1 MIYSHFFFARACAKR
16 CLLSQ
21 ARDMTVS
28 LFIIFNCLVLH
39 MKTWRLLL
47 LMFQVTN
54 IIHRCLS
61 PTCFTLTLQT
71 ISSLRKKGSWLWW
84 AGLLLE
90 NLCCGAIRWPLHSRE
105 THQFFHFSS
114 EDLKVWEFS
123 GKEHFWVFI
132 VKVIKRDLAVK
143 LFCAFICPAVQIESI
158 PLLPRFAGREHVL
171 TVHFPPS
178 SLQAKAPEKTQACF
192 ESCEH

>member
-1 MIYSHFFFARACAKR
+1 MIYSHFSFARACATR
-16 CLLSQ
+16 CLLCQ

-28 LFIIFNCLVLH
+28 H

-47 LMFQVTN
+47 LIFQVTN

-61 PTCFTLTLQT
+61 PTYFTLTLQT

-90 NLCCGAIRWPLHSRE
+90 NLCCGAIRLPLHSRE

-143 LFCAFICPAVQIESI
+143 RFCASICPAVQIESI
-158 PLLPRFAGREHVL
+158 PLLRRFAGRDHIL
-171 TVHFPPS
+171 TVYFHLS
-178 SLQAKAPEKTQACF
+178 SLQAKAPEKTQASF
-192 ESCEH
+192 ESCEY

>member
-1 MIYSHFFFARACAKR
+1 MPKDAYCPKLVTWQFH
-16 CLLSQ
+16 CLLFLIV
-21 ARDMTVS
+21 RV
-28 LFIIFNCLVLH
+28 IH

-47 LMFQVTN
+47 LIFQVTN
-54 IIHRCLS
+54 IIRRCLS
-61 PTCFTLTLQT
+61 PTYFTLTLQT

-90 NLCCGAIRWPLHSRE
+90 NLCCGAIRLPLHSRE

-143 LFCAFICPAVQIESI
+143 RFCASICPAVQIESI
-158 PLLPRFAGREHVL
+158 PLLRRFAGRDHIL
-171 TVHFPPS
+171 TVYFHLS
-178 SLQAKAPEKTQACF
+178 SLQAKAPEKTQASF
-192 ESCEH
+192 ESCEY

>member
-1 MIYSHFFFARACAKR
+1 MPKDAYCPKLVTWQFH
-16 CLLSQ
+16 CLLFLI
-21 ARDMTVS
+21 V
-28 LFIIFNCLVLH
+28 LVIH

-90 NLCCGAIRWPLHSRE
+90 NLCCGAIRLPLHSRE

-143 LFCAFICPAVQIESI
+143 RFCASICPAVQIWKYSSA
-158 PLLPRFAGREHVL
+158 PSFCRTWSHFDGLFSSFFFAGKSPRKG
-171 TVHFPPS
+171 PS
-178 SLQAKAPEKTQACF
+178 QFWILRILIEK
-192 ESCEH
+192 

>member
-1 MIYSHFFFARACAKR
+1 
-16 CLLSQ
+16 
-21 ARDMTVS
+21 
-28 LFIIFNCLVLH
+28 

-47 LMFQVTN
+47 LIFQVTN

-61 PTCFTLTLQT
+61 LTYFTLTLQI

-90 NLCCGAIRWPLHSRE
+90 NLCCGAIRLPLHSRE

-123 GKEHFWVFI
+123 GEEHFWVFI
-132 VKVIKRDLAVK
+132 VKIIKRDLAVK
-143 LFCAFICPAVQIESI
+143 RFCAFICPAVQIESI
-158 PLLPRFAGREHVL
+158 PLLLRFAGRAVNTIWRFIFLLLLCRQKPPKRPKPVL
-171 TVHFPPS
+171 NLANTNRKVSLFSRNSPMVHGLVQVVCLPDF
-178 SLQAKAPEKTQACF
+178 
-192 ESCEH
+192 